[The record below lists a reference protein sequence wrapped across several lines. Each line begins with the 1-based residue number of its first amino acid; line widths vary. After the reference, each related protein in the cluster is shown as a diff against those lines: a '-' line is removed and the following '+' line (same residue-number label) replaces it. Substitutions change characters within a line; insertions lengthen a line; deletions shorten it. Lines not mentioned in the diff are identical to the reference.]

1 MGRWRW
7 DMARLWRV
15 ERGRLKD
22 IVIWEEDDK
31 DSKMRIK

>member
-1 MGRWRW
+1 MGYGEIVESGEWG
-7 DMARLWRV
+7 V

-31 DSKMRIK
+31 DSQIIIK